1 MTNTTNTPS
10 TLYAVVILD
19 GDNFGEF
26 IQHGGIFT
34 SFDEADREGRNLI
47 QEIGDNDPMVPINYY
62 YEVVRT
68 QIDGTAEVV
77 ETTTTQTYYA
87 EIVSLDGLDEVHGMT
102 FAYRSYDEALKA
114 GEALLE
120 EHHGMHVRPTRCR
133 VEVKQNLLVEEIVVA
148 ETVDAEAVEVEP
160 TTQHPAYPADFPAPL
175 TLCKALRALAVVVE
189 DVEGEN
195 AYSKLL
201 DTLADARLEIEGWF
215 TDHLASNAPL
225 FIDSVIAEAK

>member
-1 MTNTTNTPS
+1 MTNTHTSTPS

-26 IQHGGIFT
+26 IQHGGIFV
-34 SFDEADREGRNLI
+34 SFDEADREGQNII
-47 QEIGDNDPMVPINYY
+47 QEHGDNDPMETGNLY

-114 GEALLE
+114 GEALLA

-148 ETVDAEAVEVEP
+148 EVVDAEVVEP

-175 TLCKALRALAVVVE
+175 TLCKALKALAVVVE

-201 DTLADARLEIEGWF
+201 DTLDDARQEIEGWF

-225 FIDSVIAEAK
+225 FADSVIAEIK